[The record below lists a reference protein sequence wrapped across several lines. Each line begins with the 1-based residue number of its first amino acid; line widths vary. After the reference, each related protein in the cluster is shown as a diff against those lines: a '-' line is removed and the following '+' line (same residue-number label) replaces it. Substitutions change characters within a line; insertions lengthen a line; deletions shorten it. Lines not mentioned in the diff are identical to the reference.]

1 MSEPDY
7 AERYYESADGLRLHY
22 RDYRPDRGGTPVLCL
37 PGLTRNCRDFEDL
50 APHLAGRRRVLAP
63 DLRGRG
69 LSEYDP
75 EWRNYHPGTYVGDV
89 IRLLDTADIERVIL
103 IGTSLGGLIAMAL
116 AARDQQRLAAV
127 VMNDIGPEVA
137 AEGLARIQAYTGKLP
152 PVSSWDEAA
161 AQAKAIYGEWLPG
174 LSDADWR
181 RLARRGFR
189 EGADGTPELD
199 MDPNIGRAVREVGPQ
214 RGDPWALFD
223 ALGDLPVLV
232 LRGALSDILSQDILD
247 RMHARKPDLESLEV
261 ADRGHVPLLDE
272 PDALDAID
280 RFVDRY

>member
-7 AERYYESADGLRLHY
+7 ADRYYQSDDGLRLHY
-22 RDYRPDRGGTPVLCL
+22 RDYAPDRDSTPVLCL

-50 APHLAGRRRVLAP
+50 APHLAERRRVLAP

-75 EWRNYHPGTYVGDV
+75 EWRHYHPGTYVGDV
-89 IRLLDTADIERVIL
+89 IRLLDTAGIERVVL

-116 AARDQQRLAAV
+116 AARDRGRLAAV
-127 VMNDIGPEVA
+127 VMNDVGPEIA
-137 AEGLARIQAYTGKLP
+137 PEGLARIQAYTGKLP
-152 PVSSWDEAA
+152 PVSSWAEAA
-161 AQAKAIYGEWLPG
+161 AQAKAVYGKWLPG
-174 LSDADWR
+174 LGDADWE

-189 EGADGTPELD
+189 EGAGGAPELD

-214 RGDPWALFD
+214 TGDPWALFD

-232 LRGALSDILSQDILD
+232 LRGAMSDILSRDILE
-247 RMHARKPDLESLEV
+247 RMHARKPDLESVEV
-261 ADRGHVPLLDE
+261 ANRGHVPLLDE
-272 PDALDAID
+272 PDALEAID
-280 RFVDRY
+280 RFLDRY